1 MFINYIGIF
10 KDILIDLV
18 SMYFFAYLIL
28 YRRYGNKELFV
39 TCTLFNIAL
48 MLVVM
53 SIVRTDFNLAVGFG
67 LFALLSLITVRSAPF
82 SMTEMAHFFG
92 CIALAVVNG
101 SGITDDVFI
110 LLCNFLV
117 VACAFLLST
126 WATNLPANIG
136 IGKQVGTLSLLLE
149 HIDMDA
155 TSNPDLMKEK
165 LSAAYSLNILSYR
178 LLEIDHIRDSMK
190 IEVVYQ
196 TSSSN
201 ALSEAGIEKKI
212 NRATNT

>member
-1 MFINYIGIF
+1 VFVNYISIF

-39 TCTLFNIAL
+39 TCTLFNVSL

-92 CIALAVVNG
+92 GIALAVVNG

-110 LLCNFLV
+110 ILCN
-117 VACAFLLST
+117 
-126 WATNLPANIG
+126 ANIG
-136 IGKQVGTLSLLLE
+136 IGRQVNSLILLLE
-149 HIDMDA
+149 YIDPDA
-155 TSNPDLMKEK
+155 TSQPEKMRDK
-165 LSAAYSLNILSYR
+165 LSGTYKLNILSYR
-178 LLEIDHIRDSMK
+178 VLEIDHIRDSMK
-190 IEVVYQ
+190 LEVVYFGEPKDF
-196 TSSSN
+196 N
-201 ALSEAGIEKKI
+201 RIEYRAG
-212 NRATNT
+212 R